1 MKVIS
6 ISLLAFILFSFSL
19 SAQNSSSFE
28 TLSNDGAWCWFS
40 DPRAVQIND
49 KIYAGWVAANGSI
62 MVASHNQTTGE
73 TKEVNISPEF
83 DKDDH
88 ANPSFLVLPDKRLM
102 VFFSAH
108 SRLGKGEEEPA
119 ITYAT
124 TTNPEDISSWE
135 TQKRLTKNAEGPMK
149 FCYSN
154 PVMLSKENNRIYLF
168 WRGGDFKPT
177 FAYTDDFGQTWSEVH
192 SLVKSFS
199 DNGKR
204 PYVKI
209 SSNGIDE
216 INFAFTDGH
225 PRNEPLNSIY
235 YLKYKAGKFHKA
247 DGTVVGT
254 MESLPIRHGD
264 CDVVYSSPDE
274 FKESHNASRAWIWDI
289 AEDEKGNPVMVYT
302 RLPEESKHQY
312 YYARWDGSK
321 WVNSKISEA
330 GSWFPRY
337 HKTKETREPEPHYS
351 GGIYL
356 DHENTNIVYY
366 SRPVGDVFEI
376 FKSESLDSGKTWT
389 ETAITSNSDK
399 DNVRPYA
406 IRGAGKD
413 AKNQILWMLND
424 RYSHYMDFNSQ
435 IKMDSSKK

>member
-1 MKVIS
+1 MKT
-6 ISLLAFILFSFSL
+6 ISLSGLFVFLISLSL
-19 SAQNSSSFE
+19 SAQKASSYQTFS
-28 TLSNDGAWCWFS
+28 SDGAWCWFS

-49 KIYAGWVAANGSI
+49 KIYAGWVATDGSI
-62 MVASHNQTTGE
+62 MVASHNQNTGE
-73 TKEVNISPEF
+73 TKEVNISPQF
-83 DKDDH
+83 NKDDH

-108 SRLGKGEEEPA
+108 STLGRGEKEPA

-135 TQKRLTKNAEGPMK
+135 PQKRLTKNAEGPMK

-154 PVMLSKENNRIYLF
+154 PVMLSEENNRIYLF
-168 WRGGDFKPT
+168 WRGGDWKPT
-177 FAYTDDFGQTWSEVH
+177 FAYTDNFGKKWSDPQ
-192 SLVKSFS
+192 SLIKSFS

-209 SSNGIDE
+209 SSNGKDE

-247 DGTVVGT
+247 DGTVVGS

-264 CDVVYSSPDE
+264 CDVVFSSTKE
-274 FKESHNASRAWIWDI
+274 FEKSHNGTRAWIWDI
-289 AEDEKGNPVMVYT
+289 AEDEKGFPVMVYT

-312 YYARWDGSK
+312 FYAKWDGSK
-321 WVNSKISEA
+321 WQNSKISEA
-330 GSWFPRY
+330 GTWFPRY
-337 HKTKETREPEPHYS
+337 EKTKAMREPEPHYS

-356 DHENTNIVYY
+356 DHENTDVVYY
-366 SRPVGDVFEI
+366 SKPVGDVFEI
-376 FKSESLDSGKTWT
+376 FKAQTIDSGKTWE
-389 ETAITSNSDK
+389 ETAITLNSEK

-406 IRGAGKD
+406 IRGAGSD
-413 AKNQILWMLND
+413 AKNQILWMQNK
-424 RYSHYMDFNSQ
+424 RYSQYTDYNTSIKIDSQ
-435 IKMDSSKK
+435 K